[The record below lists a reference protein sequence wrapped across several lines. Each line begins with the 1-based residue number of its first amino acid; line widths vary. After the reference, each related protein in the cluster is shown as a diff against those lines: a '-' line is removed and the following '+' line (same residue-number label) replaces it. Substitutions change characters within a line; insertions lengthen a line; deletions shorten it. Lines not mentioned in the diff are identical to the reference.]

1 MGAPNQRAKWSNPNI
16 STSVPPTWEQQV
28 RSLFVTSYMRD
39 NQIQDRGVAA
49 RLLRESVA
57 RRNGFNLRALEAASW
72 NGLKLPP
79 GAARFLQCWCPG
91 CSIGNNRFTITWRPR
106 GGGPPRYP
114 GCYFP
119 IPFDGQGMDSP
130 AASPWGLDADELI
143 KRLERLVDGQRVQK
157 PHQVR
162 SYAAPPT
169 PPTSSE
175 LSFLEQRYGWEEK
188 QKKKGKKTQPRP
200 IIPREYEKNY
210 IGKSTNANAN
220 VNGSSKGK
228 GNSVHDSNSKI
239 GNGQSWTQTGQELS
253 SIPSYPIVN
262 IPKKFPEVNVNVISA
277 LKGNSTHDSD
287 SENENRQS
295 WTQTREQLDF
305 PSFYSNVYIPIRFR
319 VRIPTHHYLTAEYQ
333 AQFANFD
340 YSSLEESKG
349 NEDDHYDGDN
359 EPTEPFPAYVE
370 SPEKLEEIE
379 KENGNGNGN
388 GTNTQQ
394 RTYAEVLR
402 MNNNTSSSATTNSNM
417 EPKEQ
422 EMQVH
427 ASRFGAW
434 GMNSSS
440 TRQSATRSS
449 GVKPF
454 LGALKK
460 TAAKLE
466 FRC

>member
-1 MGAPNQRAKWSNPNI
+1 MGAPNQPPKWSNPNI

-28 RSLFVTSYMRD
+28 RNLFVTSYMRD

-49 RLLRESVA
+49 RLLQESVA

-91 CSIGNNRFTITWRPR
+91 CSIGNNHFTITWRPQ
-106 GGGPPRYP
+106 GGGPLRYP

-119 IPFDGQGMDSP
+119 IPFDGQGMNSP
-130 AASPWGLDADELI
+130 AASPWELDADKLTN
-143 KRLERLVDGQRVQK
+143 LLQHLVDGQRVQK
-157 PHQVR
+157 PLQVR

-175 LSFLEQRYGWEEK
+175 LSFLEQPYCLEGER
-188 QKKKGKKTQPRP
+188 KKKEEKTQPRP
-200 IIPREYEKNY
+200 VIPREYEKNY
-210 IGKSTNANAN
+210 PGKSTDSNAN
-220 VNGSSKGK
+220 VSGSSKGK

-239 GNGQSWTQTGQELS
+239 ENGQSWTQTRQELS

-262 IPKKFPEVNVNVISA
+262 IFKYFPEVKVNVISK
-277 LKGNSTHDSD
+277 LKGNSTHDSN
-287 SENENRQS
+287 SEKENRQS
-295 WTQTREQLDF
+295 WIQTREQLDF
-305 PSFYSNVYIPIRFR
+305 PSSYPNLYIPIRFR
-319 VRIPTHHYLTAEYQ
+319 VRIPTHNYLTAEYQ

-340 YSSLEESKG
+340 YSSLEKSKG

-370 SPEKLEEIE
+370 SPEKLKEIE
-379 KENGNGNGN
+379 KENGD
-388 GTNTQQ
+388 GTNTNTNTQK

-417 EPKEQ
+417 EPNEQ

-434 GMNSSS
+434 GMTSSS
-440 TRQSATRSS
+440 TPQPGTRSF
-449 GVKPF
+449 GAKPF

-460 TAAKLE
+460 TAAKLK
-466 FRC
+466 FKC